1 MVIFWTYC
9 GERTG
14 FAARMRS
21 AGQIQGLGP
30 VQPEIG
36 VVTYG
41 EGEEERGA
49 SRGGGGCSGRVLE
62 PVSGEAFCTL

>member
-1 MVIFWTYC
+1 
-9 GERTG
+9 
-14 FAARMRS
+14 MRS